1 MIDVR
6 WADKSR
12 SSYVVQIGVKAVDSQ
27 SLFMDIVKTVA
38 DCNLSMQAINARKT
52 RDNYELVDLTVE
64 ITSREDGGAVLI
76 EISVNEEDTGKV
88 IGRQG
93 RVIKSIRT
101 LARAAASRND
111 MRVEVE
117 ILD

>member
-1 MIDVR
+1 MSEQSQDLKGLVESVVR
-6 WADKSR
+6 P
-12 SSYVVQIGVKAVDSQ
+12 
-27 SLFMDIVKTVA
+27 
-38 DCNLSMQAINARKT
+38 
-52 RDNYELVDLTVE
+52 LVDFEDDLE
-64 ITSREDGGAVLI
+64 ITSHDEDGTTVI
-76 EISVNEEDTGKV
+76 EISVNEEDAGKV

-111 MRVEVE
+111 MQVEVE

>member
-1 MIDVR
+1 MAENTQDIAGLVEC
-6 WADKSR
+6 
-12 SSYVVQIGVKAVDSQ
+12 VVKP
-27 SLFMDIVKTVA
+27 
-38 DCNLSMQAINARKT
+38 
-52 RDNYELVDLTVE
+52 LVDYPDDLE

-101 LARAAASRND
+101 LARAAASRQD
-111 MRVEVE
+111 LHAEVE
-117 ILD
+117 IAD

>member
-1 MIDVR
+1 MEEQGKDLTGLVECI
-6 WADKSR
+6 
-12 SSYVVQIGVKAVDSQ
+12 VVP
-27 SLFMDIVKTVA
+27 
-38 DCNLSMQAINARKT
+38 
-52 RDNYELVDLTVE
+52 LVDHEDDLE
-64 ITSREDGGAVLI
+64 ITSREEEGTIII
-76 EISVNEEDTGKV
+76 EISVNDEDAGKI

>member
-1 MIDVR
+1 M
-6 WADKSR
+6 AD
-12 SSYVVQIGVKAVDSQ
+12 Q
-27 SLFMDIVKTVA
+27 SKNIAGLVESVI
-38 DCNLSMQAINARKT
+38 RP
-52 RDNYELVDLTVE
+52 LVDFEDDLEVM
-64 ITSREDGGAVLI
+64 SREEGSTIIV
-76 EISVNEEDTGKV
+76 EVRVNEEDAGKV

-111 MRVEVE
+111 MHVEVE

>member
-1 MIDVR
+1 MAEQTQDLT
-6 WADKSR
+6 
-12 SSYVVQIGVKAVDSQ
+12 GLVDS
-27 SLFMDIVKTVA
+27 VV
-38 DCNLSMQAINARKT
+38 RP
-52 RDNYELVDLTVE
+52 LVDHEEDLE
-64 ITSREDGGAVLI
+64 IVSHDEDGTLVI

-93 RVIKSIRT
+93 RVIKSVRT

-111 MRVEVE
+111 MQVEVE